1 MGSSYTASRS
11 TSPSQELLSL
21 NLEGVGLAE
30 IADPKNLHGVVRRF
44 RIVLSRPPRLSSGH
58 PHLSCVLSTN
68 FSGCLYSST
77 SMMQKDF
84 FFVER
89 NLLERSL
96 PPHDALRDAA
106 IGDL

>member
-1 MGSSYTASRS
+1 MR
-11 TSPSQELLSL
+11 
-21 NLEGVGLAE
+21 VGLAGV
-30 IADPKNLHGVVRRF
+30 ADFQEFVLDGVVWF
-44 RIVLSRPPRLSSGH
+44 ASGSVLSRPPPIIQATHTSPLLS
-58 PHLSCVLSTN
+58 LRIFLVA
-68 FSGCLYSST
+68 
-77 SMMQKDF
+77 SMMQKI